1 MAFAYFQIPTGASP
15 EVAAALNAFLH
26 THRVVRVTRQWCEA
40 GLESSWAFC
49 VEYAEGTVSPGAGPG
64 GLAPKVDYREVL
76 PPEQFEVF
84 ARLRTLRKT
93 LSEREGQPVFA
104 IFTNAQLAGIV
115 QRGCQTLEDLKA
127 IAGIGEARAAKYGA
141 EVLAMLQPKGATP

>member
-1 MAFAYFQIPTGASP
+1 MSFAFFQIPTDASP
-15 EVAAALNAFLH
+15 EVAAPLNTFLRA
-26 THRVVRVTRQWCEA
+26 HRVVRVTRQWCEA
-40 GLESSWAFC
+40 GTDSSWAFC
-49 VEYAEGTVSPGAGPG
+49 VEYAEST
-64 GLAPKVDYREVL
+64 GLQSAMTAKVDYKEVL

-104 IFTNAQLAGIV
+104 IFTNAQLAEIV
-115 QRGCQTLEDLKA
+115 QRGCQTVEDLKA

-141 EVLAMLQPKGATP
+141 EVLGALQQAGGAA

>member
-1 MAFAYFQIPTGASP
+1 MAFAFFQIPTDASP
-15 EVAAALNAFLH
+15 EVAAPLNGFLRA
-26 THRVVRVTRQWCEA
+26 HRVVRVTRQWCEA
-40 GLESSWAFC
+40 GPESSWAFC
-49 VEYAEGTVSPGAGPG
+49 VEYVEGTGFPSAVTA
-64 GLAPKVDYREVL
+64 KVDYKDVL

-104 IFTNAQLAGIV
+104 IFTNAQLAEIV

-127 IAGIGEARAAKYGA
+127 IAGIGEARVAKYGA
-141 EVLAMLQPKGATP
+141 EVLAALEKAGGAK